1 MKKIEEFINF
11 LNSMKMT
18 IVSGIFLIVSFIL
31 MMMKIT
37 VPVDPA
43 WGSIIISG
51 PPLLYSAVTRLVFQR
66 WVSSS
71 LLIVVG
77 MIASIM
83 IKEIF
88 AAGEIAFIMAL
99 GGILEDMTVEKAKK
113 GISQLIKLVPEQA
126 RKITE
131 INGEKKEEMIPIE
144 KVSRNDILR
153 VLPGEVVPVD
163 GKIVHG
169 ASSIDQSVMTGEYF
183 QVL

>member
-51 PPLLYSAVTRLVFQR
+51 LPLLYSAVTRLVFQR
-66 WVSSS
+66 WVSSA

-113 GISQLIKLVPEQA
+113 GISQLIRQ
-126 RKITE
+126 
-131 INGEKKEEMIPIE
+131 EK
-144 KVSRNDILR
+144 
-153 VLPGEVVPVD
+153 
-163 GKIVHG
+163 
-169 ASSIDQSVMTGEYF
+169 
-183 QVL
+183 